1 MEKRDVSSTKSL
13 AVVDKLS
20 DRSLTLIKINSGPS
34 MEPCDT
40 PASVLSQGFVHSKQS
55 IVSET
60 KEISDNIRNLV

>member
-34 MEPCDT
+34 MEPCDI

-60 KEISDNIRNLV
+60 KEISDNIQNLV

>member
-40 PASVLSQGFVHSKQS
+40 PASVLSKGFVHSKQS

-60 KEISDNIRNLV
+60 KEISDNIQNLV

>member
-1 MEKRDVSSTKSL
+1 MEKRDVSFTKSL

-40 PASVLSQGFVHSKQS
+40 PASVLSQGEACSFKTVYCF
-55 IVSET
+55 
-60 KEISDNIRNLV
+60 RNKGNQ